1 MYKQTINF
9 FTKEILSVIVRIED
23 NAYIPFDLANNDY
36 VDFKKEINNEAAEL
50 QDADGNTM
58 SAAEAKEFVATLP

>member
-1 MYKQTINF
+1 MYKLINNQF
-9 FTKEILSVIVRIED
+9 GNHDNVKRLSN

-36 VDFKKEINNEAAEL
+36 VDFKKEINDEAAEL

-58 SAAEAKEFVATLP
+58 SAVEAKEFVATLP